1 MIAFYTLLGLVFLR
15 LIFIGFLI
23 LLLLSTGPACPACG
37 GRTIRIKDRRLVL
50 WLGAW
55 VERRFCLDCRW
66 GGLVRRARG
75 VPAPLAD
82 SIPAR

>member
-1 MIAFYTLLGLVFLR
+1 MIAFYTLLALVLLR

-23 LLLLSTGPACPACG
+23 LLLLSAGPRCPACG
-37 GRTIRIKDRRLVL
+37 GHTIRIRDPGLVL

-75 VPAPLAD
+75 APAPFPD